1 MASWVDSQKHQ
12 AISMATSAHMG
23 DLWGFHIALR
33 LCLLK
38 GLGVDQ
44 LDSWMGFLGLEK
56 LVLPEHSERLKLPIG
71 VPIHVVF
78 FWILFLCGHKIKHH
92 SVGCLYTS
100 YEISPPFYPIQSPLK
115 HDIPVET
122 FK

>member
-78 FWILFLCGHKIKHH
+78 FGYFFFAGTRSNIIVLVACI
-92 SVGCLYTS
+92 
-100 YEISPPFYPIQSPLK
+100 PPMKYPLRS
-115 HDIPVET
+115 IP
-122 FK
+122 FNPH